1 MNTAEAKAVYV
12 DLKLH
17 FPKHKTANACLSLHI
32 YQGFRLQSRQE
43 NQQYKR
49 TPLVI
54 IYFAIGYAKIPNA
67 DSLSLNYYIHLQK
80 NRFMLLKT
88 LIEQKG
94 VIAYKL
100 KVPTVFLIM

>member
-17 FPKHKTANACLSLHI
+17 FPKHKTANACLSL
-32 YQGFRLQSRQE
+32 QGFRLQSRQE
-43 NQQYKR
+43 NQQHKR

-54 IYFAIGYAKIPNA
+54 IYFVTGYAKIPNA

-80 NRFMLLKT
+80 TRFMLLKK